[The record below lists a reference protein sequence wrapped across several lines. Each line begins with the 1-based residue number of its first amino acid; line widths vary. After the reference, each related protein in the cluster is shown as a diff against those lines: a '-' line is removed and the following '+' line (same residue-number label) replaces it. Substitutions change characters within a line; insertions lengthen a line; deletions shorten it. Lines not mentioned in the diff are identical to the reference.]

1 MYEIQV
7 AMFPLLFFRFH
18 RIKSKSFAAIND
30 KYSFEFLALSYLRN
44 QDIMSFRELKQIF
57 PQLISEDHDFV
68 VDEENNKVMGVFSY
82 YYNKK
87 SVRFLIIIQAINKN
101 INFRCKMKKKTEIDF
116 YEPIQDKKALITDLK
131 TNIIEEVFG
140 SFIVV

>member
-7 AMFPLLFFRFH
+7 PMFPLLFFRFH
-18 RIKSKSFAAIND
+18 RIKNKSFASLNE

-44 QDIMSFRELKQIF
+44 HDIMSFRELKQIF
-57 PQLISEDHDFV
+57 PQLISEDNDFII
-68 VDEENNKVMGVFSY
+68 DEENNKVMGVFSY

-101 INFRCKMKKKTEIDF
+101 INFRCKMKKKTQTDF

-131 TNIIEEVFG
+131 ANVIEEVFG